1 MCLMHEFRQ
10 ARELHVQVT
19 ATHWKHQYKLGLIS
33 IPPTA
38 HHPSCKT
45 DRYILPSLHAVYSHP
60 LSHSSNFELIHL
72 KFTRRKMLGTIYE
85 TAGTIPAT
93 IKTRYRKTTTA
104 VFEKVKALFKK
115 TDTTLHESSTP
126 DLNSTFLW
134 IDAHTPYH
142 HGESRLIT
150 LPPADE
156 HTDGGL
162 PGWLSARDEDQ
173 VHPPASSPHIITTAP
188 SPAYARFCRERE
200 DRRAKFQACLDYGSV
215 EEGGRSSR
223 PYSDACIQSRIR
235 PEGRDVHARP
245 LCACRTVQRRRR
257 DCPARASAGRE
268 REEDERR

>member
-1 MCLMHEFRQ
+1 
-10 ARELHVQVT
+10 
-19 ATHWKHQYKLGLIS
+19 
-33 IPPTA
+33 
-38 HHPSCKT
+38 
-45 DRYILPSLHAVYSHP
+45 
-60 LSHSSNFELIHL
+60 
-72 KFTRRKMLGTIYE
+72 MLGTIYE

-215 EEGGRSSR
+215 EDLAEFEAGLIEDGLLQDRRAVLAHGGTKVEES
-223 PYSDACIQSRIR
+223 
-235 PEGRDVHARP
+235 G
-245 LCACRTVQRRRR
+245 
-257 DCPARASAGRE
+257 E
-268 REEDERR
+268 RELAVEEGVTGRHATGSNLANNGTEQHHDRETSEHQDATELNKEHQGLDVDSVSRGEEVERKVKHEDIVGG